1 MDAHEELVLR
11 IATRQRKQLGLSSA
25 GYGELLIAVRND
37 PRHFVDSP
45 EDEAMALMAK
55 ALKQY
60 NDSRGGDDLLDDAEY
75 MQARTK
81 RMARMRRDCAEALA
95 IDRNCIDAHLCD
107 IIASDVIEIGR
118 ASCRERV

>member
-55 ALKQY
+55 ALKQ
-60 NDSRGGDDLLDDAEY
+60 
-75 MQARTK
+75 
-81 RMARMRRDCAEALA
+81 
-95 IDRNCIDAHLCD
+95 
-107 IIASDVIEIGR
+107 
-118 ASCRERV
+118 